1 MGRNQRDEPS
11 SAYTQT
17 YSTGDKTIAAPTA
30 TAVVLTNLDDG
41 SANNT
46 LAAIGDTSAA
56 SESANIEVNFDKI
69 GDEINALIADNLDL
83 RKAVTSLIDDL
94 QAQGLVI

>member
-1 MGRNQRDEPS
+1 MGRDQRDEPQ

-17 YSTGDKTIAAPTA
+17 YSTGDKVISAPTA
-30 TAVVLTNLDDG
+30 TAVVLTNMDDG

-46 LAAIGDTSAA
+46 LTAIGDTSAA

-94 QAQGLVI
+94 QAQGIVL